1 MKTFTRSV
9 AILTATTFLSSCAL
23 IEKFS
28 YKPAELTTLEKAPK
42 FDVKTFFSGDIEVF
56 AITQDNNGKII
67 GSYTAKMNGKW
78 DDTKGV
84 LQQNYVYE
92 TGKKDSRTWLITAD
106 TDGSFSAVG
115 HDVSTPVKGKQV
127 GNAMQMLYTLS
138 IKGSD
143 GKKQNIDHED
153 VLYLVD
159 DRSAVGIAL
168 IRQNGVASGKS
179 TISYKKLSKTE

>member
-1 MKTFTRSV
+1 MKRFIRSA
-9 AILTATTFLSSCAL
+9 AIITATTFLSSCAL

-28 YKPAELTTLEKAPK
+28 YKPAEITALEKASK
-42 FDVKTFFSGDIEVF
+42 FDVKTFFNGDIEVF

-78 DDTKGV
+78 DDYKGI

-106 TDGSFSAVG
+106 SDNSFSAVG
-115 HDVSTPVKGKQV
+115 HDVVTPIKGKQV

-138 IKGSD
+138 IKGAED
-143 GKKQNIDHED
+143 KKQNVDHED
-153 VLYLVD
+153 VIYLVD
-159 DRSAVGIAL
+159 DRSAIGIAL
-168 IRQNGVASGKS
+168 IRKDGIASGKS
-179 TISYKKLSKTE
+179 IISYKKLGKTE